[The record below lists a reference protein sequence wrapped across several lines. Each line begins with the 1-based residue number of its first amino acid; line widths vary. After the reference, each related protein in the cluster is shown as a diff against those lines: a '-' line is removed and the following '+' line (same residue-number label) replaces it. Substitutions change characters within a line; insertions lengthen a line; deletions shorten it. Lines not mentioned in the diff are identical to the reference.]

1 MSISIGKRHIFQ
13 FGASLFLGAL
23 LLFLLDTYIVVIG
36 LPNIEPLLLS
46 VWTYGAGLEEIIKFL
61 VSFLIIRRFGFSP
74 LTAAFVGLGFG
85 ISEQLIH
92 VMYGDKALIH
102 VAMMHYAS
110 GLASTFYF
118 YKARK
123 DGWVGFPWK
132 ALLAPVAVHAIYNF
146 GIWVWLMYYTYF
158 VV

>member
-1 MSISIGKRHIFQ
+1 MRLSIKKRHVLQ
-13 FGASLFLGAL
+13 FLTSFILGAFF
-23 LLFLLDTYIVVIG
+23 LFLLDTYIVLIG
-36 LPNIEPLLLS
+36 LPSIEPLLLS

-85 ISEQLIH
+85 VSEQLIH

-110 GLASTFYF
+110 GLASAFYF
-118 YKARK
+118 YRARK
-123 DGWVGFPWK
+123 EGWVRFPWK
-132 ALLAPVAVHAIYNF
+132 ALIAPVAVHAVYNL

-158 VV
+158 VA